1 MNNTD
6 IHPIQ
11 SRILCELLFVTTA
24 GFAELNKEKFGSDL
38 FSFHLRQL
46 TDGKL
51 IEKNSEGK
59 YCLTTKGKEYANRFD
74 TKNKELERQPKIGVL
89 IIGVREN
96 GGVKECLMQK
106 RLKQPYY
113 GFWGF
118 VSGKIKWGEKVREAA
133 TRELTEETGLT
144 ARLVFVGLK
153 HRMARKMTG
162 ELLED
167 KFFLVFRAEN
177 TKGELL
183 ERFGGGENRW
193 INKGEIAK
201 LENLFDDVL
210 ELIDITEDKKVVFKE
225 DDQTVDECRF

>member
-46 TDGKL
+46 TDWKL

-74 TKNKELERQPKIGVL
+74 TKNKELERQPKLTVL
-89 IIGVREN
+89 LVAIREN
-96 GGVKECLMQK
+96 NGVKEYLIQK

-113 GFWGF
+113 GYWGF
-118 VSGKIKWGEKVREAA
+118 ISGKIRWGEIIKEAA
-133 TRELTEETGLT
+133 LRELGEETGLMGSVK
-144 ARLVFVGLK
+144 LVGIK
-153 HRMARKMTG
+153 HKMDYDRASV
-162 ELLED
+162 LLED
-167 KFFLVFRAEN
+167 KFFLVFKAEN
-177 TKGELL
+177 LKGKLLTKFE
-183 ERFGGGENRW
+183 GGENHW
-193 INKGEIAK
+193 MEKEDILK
-201 LENLFDDVL
+201 LKNLFDGIEEAMEMTDWRNIKL
-210 ELIDITEDKKVVFKE
+210 SENKYKVVKY
-225 DDQTVDECRF
+225 